1 MQRIVRRL
9 EHFFL
14 HNPLWLFLTLLLFA
28 SYFLLLIGDEDS
40 WQSYGINFLR
50 LVIWFAPTLTFV
62 AVRSWLIRR
71 IPARMMLLLWVIIFV
86 AYPIFLGLVTTT
98 KAVQFNAFLQFQIP
112 SVSLEEF
119 IIQIALLVTLVELAI
134 LANIHLLQRLQSTS
148 WWKQLG
154 LERTLLSILMLL
166 AMIAGAAASIELME
180 TNTATGLTFWLLQT
194 GRFLAYSL
202 QFLVMGLVYYFFY
215 FANHYVLIP
224 KLLKQKGIIYYAF
237 SVAALILVFY
247 PVFVLLIRAL
257 PAVQELQLITFVR
270 KPNVFAEDGG
280 FLPFT
285 VMILSV
291 PIIISN
297 QWFRQNSAIANLE
310 KQKAATELNLL
321 KQQIN
326 PHFFFNTLNNL
337 YALSLIQ
344 HKDTPEVVLQL
355 SELMRYVIYKGREE
369 TVTLQ
374 EEVQYI
380 EDYVRLQQMRLH
392 KKLDYHFEKNMADE
406 SLPIPPLL
414 FIILVENAFKH
425 GIEPAERACFLHMH
439 LQSDEKGLVFRCENS
454 VETKPFAEKGI
465 GLENLRRR
473 LELRF
478 PNRHSLEVEERAG
491 VFTASLHLDIT
502 KPAKWEK

>member
-1 MQRIVRRL
+1 MQGIARRF

-14 HNPLWLFLTLLLFA
+14 HNTLWLFLTLLLLV
-28 SYFLLLIGDEDS
+28 SYFLLLIGDDDS
-40 WQSYGINFLR
+40 WQSYGVNFLR
-50 LVIWFAPTLTFV
+50 LVIWFAPTLIFV
-62 AVRSWLIRR
+62 ATRNWLYRQVPRR
-71 IPARMMLLLWVIIFV
+71 IMLLLWIGIFV
-86 AYPIFLGLVTTT
+86 AYPIFLGLVTST
-98 KAVQFNAFLQFQIP
+98 KAVQFNAFLQFQTP

-119 IIQIALLVTLVELAI
+119 IIQIALLVTIVELAI
-134 LANIHLLQRLQSTS
+134 LANNHLLQRLQSTS

-154 LERTLLSILMLL
+154 LERTLLSVLVLI
-166 AMIAGAAASIELME
+166 AVIAGAAASIELME
-180 TNTATGLTFWLLQT
+180 SNTATGLTFWLLQI
-194 GRFLAYSL
+194 GRFLSYSL
-202 QFLVMGLVYYFFY
+202 QFLIMGLVYYFFY
-215 FANHYVLIP
+215 FVNHYVLIP
-224 KLLKQKGIIYYAF
+224 KLLKQKGILYYGF
-237 SVAALILVFY
+237 SVAALILLFY

-257 PAVQELQLITFVR
+257 PAVHELQLITFVR
-270 KPNVFAEDGG
+270 KPNIFAEDGG
-280 FLPFT
+280 FLPFI
-285 VMILSV
+285 VMVLSV

-297 QWFRQNSAIANLE
+297 QWFRQNSAIAELE

-392 KKLDYHFEKNMADE
+392 KKLDYHFEKNITDY

-425 GIEPAERACFLHMH
+425 GIEPAEHACFLHVH
-439 LQSDEKGLVFRCENS
+439 LQSDKKGLVFRCKNS

-478 PNRHSLEVEERAG
+478 PHRHSLQVKEKPG
-491 VFTASLHLDIT
+491 VFTACLKLQL
-502 KPAKWEK
+502 